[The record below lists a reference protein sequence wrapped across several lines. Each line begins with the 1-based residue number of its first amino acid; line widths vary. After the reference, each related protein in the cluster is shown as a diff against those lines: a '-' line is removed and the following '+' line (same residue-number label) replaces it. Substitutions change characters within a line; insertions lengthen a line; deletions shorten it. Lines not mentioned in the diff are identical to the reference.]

1 MDPADSFNKKAPD
14 FPEPLVHD
22 KVLILSED
30 FLFVICS
37 TVLAHSV
44 RKHEFAALGTF
55 HQIHG
60 SHLPVSAP
68 LIPVS
73 LG

>member
-1 MDPADSFNKKAPD
+1 MLINKS
-14 FPEPLVHD
+14 
-22 KVLILSED
+22 ILSED